1 MTKLK
6 FTLAALALASLIG
19 TAHAQLPLPMAASP
33 EEVGLSSAQFKKIEA
48 VTKAHID
55 DGLMPGAVMLVARRG
70 KVAWVSVQGKRDAAA
85 PDAMKQDSIF
95 RIYSMTKPIVSV
107 TLMQLV
113 EEGRLQISDPVS
125 KYLPEIGKMKVGTEA
140 AGPDGRPVLHLSD
153 QTRPMTV
160 QDLLRHTS
168 GLTYGSRGA
177 SQINASYVE
186 AGIGDR
192 SMTAEE
198 MVTRL
203 SKLALK
209 FNPGDRWEYSVA
221 VDVQGRLIEV
231 ITGKKL
237 SEAVAERILQPLGM
251 KDTGFQ
257 VPADKVARA
266 AQPGPRPS
274 GQPMTP
280 RFKVD
285 DGAKYESGGGGMMS
299 TLEDYLR
306 FTSALANGGVFQGK
320 RIIGNKTLEFMTA
333 DHTLNRPGRPPG
345 LGFGLGFEVR
355 QRMGDSALPGSVGE
369 YGWAGNAG
377 TLFWIDPKEQLI
389 AIYMVQVS
397 DPDRIALRNQFRTMV
412 QAALID

>member
-140 AGPDGRPVLHLSD
+140 PGPDGRSVLHLSD

-192 SMTAEE
+192 SVTAEE

-266 AQPGPRPS
+266 AQPGPRPN

-285 DGAKYESGGGGMMS
+285 DGAKFESGGGGMMS

-306 FTSALANGGVFQGK
+306 FTSALANGGAFQGK
-320 RIIGNKTLEFMTA
+320 RIIGSKTLEFMTA

-355 QRMGDSALPGSVGE
+355 QRTGDSALPGSVGE

>member
-140 AGPDGRPVLHLSD
+140 PGPDGRSVLHLSD

-192 SMTAEE
+192 SVTAEE

-266 AQPGPRPS
+266 AQPGPRPN

-306 FTSALANGGVFQGK
+306 FTSALANGGAFQGK
-320 RIIGNKTLEFMTA
+320 RIIGSKTLEFMTA

-355 QRMGDSALPGSVGE
+355 QRTGDSALPGSVGE

>member
-1 MTKLK
+1 MTKFK
-6 FTLAALALASLIG
+6 FTFAVLAFASLTC
-19 TAHAQLPLPMAASP
+19 TAHAQLPIPMAASP

-48 VTKAHID
+48 VTKAHIN

-70 KVAWVSVQGKRDAAA
+70 KVAWVSVQGKLDSTSTEAI
-85 PDAMKQDSIF
+85 KLDSIF

-125 KYLPEIGKMKVGTEA
+125 KYLPEIGKMKVGTEV
-140 AGPDGRPVLHLSD
+140 AGPDGRPVVQLSD
-153 QTRPMTV
+153 PKRPMTV

-168 GLTYGSRGA
+168 GLTYGSLGA
-177 SQINASYVE
+177 SLINASYVE
-186 AGIGDR
+186 AKIGDR
-192 SMTAEE
+192 TVNAEE

-209 FNPGDRWEYSVA
+209 FNPGERWEYSVS

-237 SEAVAERILQPLGM
+237 SEAIAERILQPLGM
-251 KDTGFQ
+251 KDTAFQ
-257 VPADKVARA
+257 VPAEKLARV
-266 AQPGPRPS
+266 AQPGPRPN
-274 GQPMTP
+274 GQPITP

-285 DGAKYESGGGGMMS
+285 DGAKFESGGGGMVS
-299 TLEDYLR
+299 TVEDYLR
-306 FTSALANGGVFQGK
+306 FTSALANGGTFQGN
-320 RIIGNKTLEFMTA
+320 RIIGKKTLEFMTA

-355 QRMGDSALPGSVGE
+355 QRTGDAGIPGTTGE

>member
-140 AGPDGRPVLHLSD
+140 PGPDGRSVLHLSD

-192 SMTAEE
+192 SVTAEE

-237 SEAVAERILQPLGM
+237 SEAVAERILKPLGM

-266 AQPGPRPS
+266 AQPGPRPN

-285 DGAKYESGGGGMMS
+285 DGAKFESGGGGMMS

-306 FTSALANGGVFQGK
+306 FTSALANGGAFQGK
-320 RIIGNKTLEFMTA
+320 RIIGSKTLEFMTA

>member
-1 MTKLK
+1 MKRIV
-6 FTLAALALASLIG
+6 LAVVVAAVATG
-19 TAHAQLPLPMAASP
+19 AHAESPMALPMAATP
-33 EEVGLSSAQFKKIEA
+33 EEVGLSSAQLKKLEA
-48 VTKAHID
+48 VTKQHID
-55 DGLMPGAVMLVARRG
+55 DGLVPGAVMLVARRG
-70 KVAWVSVQGKRDAAA
+70 KVAWLSVQGKRDASA
-85 PDAMKQDSIF
+85 PDPMKADSIF
-95 RIYSMTKPIVSV
+95 RIYSMTKPIVSIA
-107 TLMQLV
+107 LMQMV
-113 EEGRLQISDPVS
+113 EEGKLQVSDPVA

-140 AGPDGRPVLHLSD
+140 PGPDGRSVLHLSD

-192 SMTAEE
+192 SVTAEE

-237 SEAVAERILQPLGM
+237 SEAVAERILKPLGM

-266 AQPGPRPS
+266 AQPGPRPN

-306 FTSALANGGVFQGK
+306 FTSALANGGAFQGK
-320 RIIGNKTLEFMTA
+320 RIIGSKTLEFMTA

>member
-1 MTKLK
+1 MTKFK
-6 FTLAALALASLIG
+6 FTLAVLALASLIG
-19 TAHAQLPLPMAASP
+19 TAHAELPLPMAASP

-192 SMTAEE
+192 SVTAEE

-266 AQPGPRPS
+266 AQPGPRPN

-285 DGAKYESGGGGMMS
+285 DGAKFESGGGGMMS

-306 FTSALANGGVFQGK
+306 FTSALANGGAFQGK
-320 RIIGNKTLEFMTA
+320 RIIGSKTLEFMTA